1 MKDNI
6 AIIGF
11 MGAGKTTVG
20 KILAARIGWNFFDL
34 DRIIEL
40 SEDRT
45 INDIFTYDGERYFRD
60 VETKI
65 ILKIISNN
73 KNCIFACGG
82 GAVLRKENMYAV
94 KKKCCIVYLA
104 VSAEEAAA
112 RLAGSTERP
121 LVRDGDQKRKIS
133 MLLNK
138 RLHYYEKYA
147 EITIGNGSLTPEE
160 AAEKIIDKLRKYGYS
175 IKT

>member
-11 MGAGKTTVG
+11 MGSGKTTVG
-20 KILAARIGWNFFDL
+20 KILAARMEWNFFDL

-40 SEDRT
+40 SEGRT
-45 INDIFTYDGERYFRD
+45 INDIFRDDGERYFRD

-65 ILKIISNN
+65 IIKTISNN
-73 KNCIFACGG
+73 KDCIFACGG

-112 RLAGSTERP
+112 RLDGSTERP
-121 LVRDGDQKRKIS
+121 LIQDRDPKSKIS
-133 MLLNK
+133 GLLKK
-138 RLHYYEKYA
+138 RLGYYEKYA
-147 EITIGNGSLTPEE
+147 EISIRNETLTPEE
-160 AAEKIIDKLRKYGYS
+160 AAEKIINK
-175 IKT
+175 IKEYDTPLKT

>member
-11 MGAGKTTVG
+11 MGSGKTTVG
-20 KILAARIGWNFFDL
+20 KILAARMDWNFFDL

-40 SEDRT
+40 SEGRT
-45 INDIFTYDGERYFRD
+45 INDIFNDDGERYFRD

-65 ILKIISNN
+65 ILKTISDN
-73 KNCIFACGG
+73 KDCIFACGG

-112 RLAGSTERP
+112 RLTGSNERP
-121 LVRDGDQKRKIS
+121 LVDHGDRKRKIEE
-133 MLLNK
+133 LLVK
-138 RLHYYEKYA
+138 RLPVYEKYA
-147 EITIGNGSLTPEE
+147 EITIDSEGADPGET
-160 AAEKIIDKLRKYGYS
+160 AGKIIDI
-175 IKT
+175 IKEKDLLPQI